1 MRVTDKQEA
10 MLIEH
15 RGISPKV
22 SNSAYIAPTAVL
34 CGDVDVGPDCRILF
48 GAVVVAEDAPI
59 RISQRTVIMDNAV
72 VRSWPGFSVHLGEEV
87 MIGSGA
93 QVNGAVIEDFVF
105 VALGAAIFPGA
116 RVGSHSI
123 VRTNAV
129 VHTNSD
135 LLPNRVVPEGWTA
148 IGRPAQILPRGA
160 DERTLFSSQ
169 GLNFTKTIFG
179 EDLSEVGMKN
189 YVDLFEAHRNNR
201 TISSE

>member
-1 MRVTDKQEA
+1 

-15 RGISPKV
+15 QGVSPKV
-22 SNSAYIAPTAVL
+22 SDSAYIAPTAVL
-34 CGDVDVGPDCRILF
+34 CGDVEVGPDCRILF

-59 RISQRTVIMDNAV
+59 RIGHRTVIMDNAV
-72 VRSWPGFSVHLGEEV
+72 VRSWPRFPVNLGDDV

-93 QVNGAVIEDFVF
+93 QVNGAVVEDFGF
-105 VALGAAIFPGA
+105 IALGAAIFPGA

-129 VHTNSD
+129 VHINSD

-160 DERTLFSSQ
+160 EERTLFSSH

-189 YVDLFEAHRNNR
+189 YLDLFDAHRSDR
-201 TISSE
+201 AIPSD